1 MQGDTQA
8 QNGWEEGKM
17 DRVAKGNMHGAKGV
31 RGKQWS
37 TEPGEA
43 GKADSG
49 PETSTRLRSPAGCS
63 APGCLQGLFL
73 GVPVRRKVWASD
85 WPPLRQCCGPPPAP
99 WGRWVGVPDL
109 ARRGCVDVCSGGR
122 FG

>member
-17 DRVAKGNMHGAKGV
+17 DRVAKGNMHGSKGV

-49 PETSTRLRSPAGCS
+49 G
-63 APGCLQGLFL
+63 
-73 GVPVRRKVWASD
+73 
-85 WPPLRQCCGPPPAP
+85 
-99 WGRWVGVPDL
+99 
-109 ARRGCVDVCSGGR
+109 
-122 FG
+122 